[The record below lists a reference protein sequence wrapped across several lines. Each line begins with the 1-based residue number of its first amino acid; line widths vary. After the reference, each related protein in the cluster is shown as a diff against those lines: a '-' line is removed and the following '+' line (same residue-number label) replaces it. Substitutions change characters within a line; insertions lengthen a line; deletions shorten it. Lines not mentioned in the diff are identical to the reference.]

1 MNQNHE
7 PNYDYEEI
15 DLRDIFKTLN
25 KWKNTIISVTL
36 IAMLLSGV
44 ISFFFLTPIYEAKTD
59 LMQTSSQI
67 LNGDLRTPN
76 YILKDEEEFRKVE
89 ESALN
94 IKTPVIDLTSYNEL
108 AYSTIILK
116 NTIEKLDLDIRA
128 RELRKMINTE
138 KPKDQANVQITVT
151 DKDPELA
158 AQIANTLA
166 GELIIYINETEQKN
180 FKKVIETLD
189 IQIDNAQKDLNK
201 AVDNLKEYRANNLN
215 TSEQVDLVRQEL
227 EEKKLQNEIN
237 RREDLIDF
245 LNTKMLEL
253 KITQAFM
260 DTEDKIIILSE
271 AYIPDNP
278 IKPNKKLNIAIASV
292 LALML
297 SVFGVFL
304 VEYLREEEEVN

>member
-76 YILKDEEEFRKVE
+76 YILKDEEEFRKIE
-89 ESALN
+89 DSALN
-94 IKTPVIDLTSYNEL
+94 IKTPTIDLTNYNEL
-108 AYSTIILK
+108 VYSTIILK
-116 NTIEKLDLDIRA
+116 RTIDKLELDIRP
-128 RELRKMINTE
+128 RELRKMIDTD
-138 KPKDQANVQITVT
+138 KPKDQANVSITVSHE
-151 DKDPELA
+151 DPELA
-158 AQIANTLA
+158 ALTANTLA
-166 GELIIYINETEQKN
+166 EELITYINEMEQKN
-180 FKKVIETLD
+180 YDKVIKTLE
-189 IQIDNAQKDLNK
+189 IQIDNAQKDLDQ
-201 AVDNLKEYRANNLN
+201 AVENLKDYRAGNVGTNG
-215 TSEQVDLVRQEL
+215 QVDLIRQEL

-260 DTEDKIIILSE
+260 DTEDKIIVLTQ
-271 AYIPDNP
+271 AYAPDDP
-278 IKPNKKLNIAIASV
+278 VKPNKKLNVAIAGV
-292 LALML
+292 LGLML

-304 VEYLREEEEVN
+304 AEYLREEENN

>member
-1 MNQNHE
+1 MNQNHD

-44 ISFFFLTPIYEAKTD
+44 VSFFFLTPIYEAKTD
-59 LMQTSSQI
+59 LMQITSEAS
-67 LNGDLRTPN
+67 NGNLTSPN
-76 YILKDEEEFRKVE
+76 YILKDEEDYRKIE

-94 IKTPVIDLTSYNEL
+94 ISTPVIDLTSYNEL
-108 AYSTIILK
+108 VYSSIILK

-128 RELRKMINTE
+128 RELRKMINAE

-151 DKDPELA
+151 NQDPELA
-158 AQIANTLA
+158 AQIANALA
-166 GELIIYINETEQKN
+166 GELIIYINEMEQSSYN
-180 FKKVIETLD
+180 KVIKTVAM
-189 IQIDNAQKDLNK
+189 QIDNAQADLNA
-201 AVDNLKEYRANNLN
+201 AVEKLKEYQASNIGING
-215 TSEQVDLVRQEL
+215 EADLIKQEL
-227 EEKKLQNEIN
+227 EAKKLQNEIN

-260 DTEDKIIILSE
+260 DTEDKIITLSE
-271 AYIPDNP
+271 AYVPDSP
-278 IKPNKKLNIAIASV
+278 IKPNKKLNIAIAGV

-304 VEYLREEEEVN
+304 AEYLREEEIN